1 MTQDGTAQAISVR
14 PNLIVGWLRSSLV
27 LTDTMVSGT
36 TPSTIF
42 GLIPAGTNNISQPL
56 NRVSRVQVSTG
67 INGARFLIALILLLM
82 AFLMLNGSMVLMVI
96 VILIAV
102 AALATSYR
110 TELIIADS
118 GGGTQQVSVSP
129 LDKEAVQRFADSVN
143 QRLAAQG

>member
-1 MTQDGTAQAISVR
+1 
-14 PNLIVGWLRSSLV
+14 
-27 LTDTMVSGT
+27 MVSGT

-129 LDKEAVQRFADSVN
+129 LDKEAV
-143 QRLAAQG
+143 